1 MCGGKDLKI
10 AIRENGFSTTT
21 ELLDLRRL
29 PEFLANSKMNVVSHP
44 HYLQTPCGFL
54 LVPQFKM
61 TLNGRHNCITTIQAK
76 SRDALV

>member
-10 AIRENGFSTTT
+10 VIRGIGFSTTMQ
-21 ELLDLRRL
+21 LLDVRRL

-44 HYLQTPCGFL
+44 HYTQTPCAFL

-61 TLNGRHNCITTIQAK
+61 TCWTA
-76 SRDALV
+76 